1 MLNDLLKSAS
11 LQAFYEEIQTSSS
24 LLIEHLWDTPK
35 ALLTLLAQKATGKNI
50 LILSGKKEDR
60 FLESFPFFSG
70 KEIIDFPSWETL
82 PNENVPPSSD
92 ISGRRLEILY
102 QITKKTEPLIIH
114 SPLQGLL
121 QKTISPKEL
130 SSLCTILRKGE
141 ETSFSRLPE
150 LLIELGYKKC
160 PVASD
165 KGEFAVRGGIIDIF
179 PTSSFNPYR
188 IDFFGDTIESIRTY
202 DPIGQKSLSHIDSL
216 FLSPASEWALLK
228 KTKNLVTLLDYLG
241 PNTLIILDDLFA
253 IENEYV
259 ALKSLPGMQGRS
271 FFSLDDFVKMLPNYT
286 HLFFVDRKIEEL
298 SSVLI
303 NEKKGREFYSRKTP
317 FHSITFDFFTTPLS
331 SRRFHHPFIEI
342 MEFFSRFENQSAATR
357 EEILLGIHQHHTLDL
372 DLHFITNGPAEESM
386 IVEKAKELEVIFPKK
401 TQFHTGYLP
410 SGFVVQDSLFTCLP
424 TPELTHRYKIRRQKW
439 RNSYHSTSSEF
450 HQLVPG
456 DTIVHLHHGIGKFLG
471 VETKKNHLGEEAE
484 FFRIEYSDNSALY
497 VPIAH
502 SHFITPY
509 IGSHEEKPVFSVLGT
524 KKWQKTYAEAQK
536 SILGYAQD
544 LLHRTAER
552 TVASAFCFPP
562 DSTYMQMFEEEFPFS
577 ETEDQLR
584 AIAEIKSDMS
594 SSKAMDRL
602 VCGDVGYGKTEVALR
617 AAFKAAFEGKKQV
630 AVLVPTTLLAMQHY
644 ETFKTRM
651 ANFPLNIV
659 LLSRFS
665 SAKKTKETLTA
676 LKEGTVDI
684 VIGTHRLISK
694 DIAFKDLGLLI
705 IDEEQRFGVR
715 AKEHLK
721 SLKVGVDCLTLSATP
736 IPRTLYMSLIGIR
749 EVSVINTPPHDRLPI
764 KSLVIEKDLAVIEQ
778 AILREFAREGQVF
791 FIHNRI
797 ETLPKIYQDL
807 QKLFPSARIAM
818 GHGQM
823 DSDEIEAIFSS
834 FKSGQSDILLST
846 TIVENGI
853 DIPNA
858 NTIFIDR
865 ADQFGMADL
874 YQLRGRV
881 GRWNR
886 TAYAYFLTP
895 KNQSLSELAQKRLS
909 TLAESSG
916 YGSGMKI
923 ALRDLELRGAGDILG
938 TQQSGQISAVGFHLY
953 CKMLKKAIE
962 ALKSQKPLQLVDTK
976 IEFTSEAKLPSDYVN
991 EPSLRMEFYYRLGNA
1006 DSVAEVDEVLSELQ
1020 DRFGKAPKAALLLCL
1035 FSRLKILASSLHIT
1049 SIKFDRF
1056 TMQVEKQVKDTLVKQ
1071 SFSIPSP
1078 FPQIAAFEQKV
1089 VQTLQDWKPI
1099 PSHAKKF

>member
-1 MLNDLLKSAS
+1 MLNKILESAS
-11 LQAFYEEIQTSSS
+11 LQAFYQEVQTSSS

-50 LILSGKKEDR
+50 LIISGKKEDR

-70 KEIIDFPSWETL
+70 KEIIDFPPWETL

-102 QITKKTEPLIIH
+102 QITQKKESLIVH

-121 QKTISPKEL
+121 QKVIPPKKL
-130 SSLCTILRKGE
+130 ISLCTILKKGE
-141 ETSFSRLPE
+141 ETSFSGLIK
-150 LLIELGYKKC
+150 LLDDLGYTRR
-160 PVASD
+160 PVAAD
-165 KGEFAVRGGIIDIF
+165 KGEFAVRGGLIDIF
-179 PTSSFNPYR
+179 PTASFDPYR
-188 IDFFGDTIESIRTY
+188 IDCFGDTIETIRTY
-202 DPIGQKSLSHIDSL
+202 DPISQKTLIQVDSL
-216 FLSPASEWALLK
+216 FLCPASEWSLLK
-228 KTKNLVTLLDYLG
+228 EMKNLVTLLDYMG

-259 ALKSLPGMQGRS
+259 ALKALPGMQGRS
-271 FFSLDDFVKMLPNYT
+271 FFSLDELIKELPHYT
-286 HLFFVDRKIEEL
+286 HLFFVDQKIEEL

-303 NEKKGREFYSRKTP
+303 QEKKGREFYSRKTP
-317 FHSITFDFFTTPLS
+317 FQLITFDFFTAPFS
-331 SRRFHHPFIEI
+331 SLRFHHPFMEI
-342 MEFFSRFENQSAATR
+342 MQFFSRFESQSATTK
-357 EEILLGIHQHHTLDL
+357 EEILLGIHHHHKLPL
-372 DLHFITNGPAEESM
+372 DLHFIVNGPAEESM
-386 IVEKAKELEVIFPKK
+386 IVEKAKELEVTFPKK

-410 SGFVVQDSLFTCLP
+410 SGFILQDSLLTCLP
-424 TPELTHRYKIRRQKW
+424 TPEFTHRYKVRRQKW

-450 HQLVPG
+450 HQLIPG
-456 DTIVHLHHGIGKFLG
+456 DTIVHLHHGVGKFLG
-471 VETKKNHLGEEAE
+471 VETKKNHLGQEAE
-484 FFRIEYSDNSALY
+484 FFRIEYADNSALY

-509 IGSHEEKPVFSVLGT
+509 IGSHDEKPTFSVLGT
-524 KKWQKTYAEAQK
+524 KKWQKIYADAQK

-544 LLHRTAER
+544 LLQNTAKR
-552 TVASAFCFPP
+552 SIASGFSFPT
-562 DSTYMQMFEEEFPFS
+562 DSTYMQMFEDEFPFP

-584 AIAEIKSDMS
+584 AIAELKMDMS
-594 SSKAMDRL
+594 SAKAMDRL
-602 VCGDVGYGKTEVALR
+602 ICGDVGYGKTEVALR

-644 ETFKTRM
+644 ETFKARM
-651 ANFPLNIV
+651 ANFPINIA

-665 SAKKTKETLTA
+665 SAKKTKETLEE
-676 LKEGTVDI
+676 LKQGAVNI

-715 AKEHLK
+715 AKEHIK
-721 SLKVGVDCLTLSATP
+721 SLKIGVDCLTLSATP

-764 KSLVIEKDLAVIEQ
+764 KSIVMEKDAAVIEQ

-797 ETLPKIYQDL
+797 ETLPKIYTDL
-807 QKLFPSARIAM
+807 QKLIPSANIVM

-823 DSDEIEAIFSS
+823 DSDEIEDVFSS
-834 FKSGQSDILLST
+834 FKSGQADILLST

-895 KNQSLSELAQKRLS
+895 KNQTLSELAQKRLK

-953 CKMLKKAIE
+953 CKMLKKAVE
-962 ALKSQKPLQLVDTK
+962 ALKNQKPLQLTETK
-976 IEFTSEAKLPSDYVN
+976 IEFTSEAKLPAEYVN

-1006 DSVAEVDEVLSELQ
+1006 DSSEEINEVLTELE
-1020 DRFGKAPKAALLLCL
+1020 DRFGKAPKEALLLCL
-1035 FSRLKILASSLHIT
+1035 FSRLKVEASSLQIT

-1056 TMQVEKQVKDTLVKQ
+1056 TMQVEKQLKDTLVKQ

-1078 FPQIAAFEQKV
+1078 FPEIKAFEQKIIR
-1089 VQTLQDWKPI
+1089 TLQEWKPKN
-1099 PSHAKKF
+1099 PC

>member
-1 MLNDLLKSAS
+1 MLTKLLESSS
-11 LQAFYEEIQTSSS
+11 LQAFYREVQTSSS

-35 ALLTLLAQKATGKNI
+35 MLLTLLAQKATGKNI

-60 FLESFPFFSG
+60 FLESFPFFLG
-70 KEIIDFPSWETL
+70 KEIIDFPPWETL

-102 QITKKTEPLIIH
+102 QITQKQEPLIVH

-130 SSLCTILRKGE
+130 SPLCKVLRKGE
-141 ETSFSRLPE
+141 DTPFTELTE
-150 LLIELGYKKC
+150 LLEKLGYKRR
-160 PVASD
+160 PVAAD

-179 PTSSFNPYR
+179 PTASFDPYR
-188 IDFFGDTIESIRTY
+188 IDFFGDTIETIRTY
-202 DPIGQKSLSHIDSL
+202 DPIGQKSLTQVDSL
-216 FLSPASEWALLK
+216 FLCPASEWSLLK
-228 KTKNLVTLLDYLG
+228 EAKELVTLLDYMG
-241 PNTLIILDDLFA
+241 PNTLLILDDLLA

-259 ALKSLPGMQGRS
+259 ALKSLPGMQGRA
-271 FFSLDDFVKMLPNYT
+271 FFSLDELIKKLPDYT
-286 HLFFVDRKIEEL
+286 HLFFVDQKIEEL
-298 SSVLI
+298 SSVHLKD
-303 NEKKGREFYSRKTP
+303 KKGREFYSGKTP
-317 FHSITFDFFTTPLS
+317 FQSITFDFFTAPFS
-331 SRRFHHPFIEI
+331 SLRFHHPFVEI
-342 MEFFSRFENQSAATR
+342 MQFFSRFESQSAATK
-357 EEILLGIHQHHTLDL
+357 EEILLGIHHHHNLPI
-372 DLHFITNGPAEESM
+372 DLHFVVNGPAEECM
-386 IVEKAKELEVIFPKK
+386 ILEKAKELDVTFPKK

-410 SGFVVQDSLFTCLP
+410 SGFILQDSLLTFLP
-424 TPELTHRYKIRRQKW
+424 TPEFTHRYKVRRQKW

-450 HQLVPG
+450 HQLMPG

-471 VETKKNHLGEEAE
+471 VETKKNHLGQEAE

-509 IGSHEEKPVFSVLGT
+509 IGSHEERPTFSVLGT
-524 KKWQKTYAEAQK
+524 KKWQKIYADAQK

-544 LLHRTAER
+544 LLQNTAKR
-552 TVASAFCFPP
+552 TVAAGFCFPK

-584 AIAEIKSDMS
+584 AIAEFKLDMS
-594 SSKAMDRL
+594 SDKAMDRL
-602 VCGDVGYGKTEVALR
+602 ICGDVGYGKTEVALR
-617 AAFKAAFEGKKQV
+617 AAFKAAFDGKKQV

-644 ETFKTRM
+644 ETFKARM
-651 ANFPLNIV
+651 ANFPLSIA

-665 SAKKTKETLTA
+665 SAKKTRETLEE
-676 LKEGTVDI
+676 LKNGSIDI

-715 AKEHLK
+715 AKEHIK
-721 SLKVGVDCLTLSATP
+721 SLKTGVDCLTLSATP

-764 KSLVIEKDLAVIEQ
+764 KSIVIEKDQAVIEQ

-797 ETLPKIYQDL
+797 ETLPKVYHDL
-807 QKLFPSARIAM
+807 QKLIPSAKIVM

-823 DSDEIEAIFSS
+823 GSDEIEAVFSS
-834 FKSGQSDILLST
+834 FKSGEADILLST

-853 DIPNA
+853 DISNA

-895 KNQSLSELAQKRLS
+895 KNQCLSELAQKRLR
-909 TLAESSG
+909 TLADSSG

-953 CKMLKKAIE
+953 CKMLKKAVE
-962 ALKSQKPLQLVDTK
+962 ALKNQKPLQLTDTK
-976 IEFTSEAKLPSDYVN
+976 LEFTTEAKLPADYVN

-1006 DSVAEVDEVLSELQ
+1006 SSSEEVDEILAELQ
-1020 DRFGKAPKAALLLCL
+1020 DRFGKAPKEALLLCL
-1035 FSRLKILASSLHIT
+1035 FSRIKVEASSLHIT
-1049 SIKFDRF
+1049 CIKFDRF
-1056 TMQVEKQVKDTLVKQ
+1056 TMQVEKQLKDTTVKQ
-1071 SFSIPSP
+1071 IFSIPSP
-1078 FPQIAAFEQKV
+1078 FPQIKAFEQKV
-1089 VQTLQDWKPI
+1089 VQTLKEWKP
-1099 PSHAKKF
+1099 KK